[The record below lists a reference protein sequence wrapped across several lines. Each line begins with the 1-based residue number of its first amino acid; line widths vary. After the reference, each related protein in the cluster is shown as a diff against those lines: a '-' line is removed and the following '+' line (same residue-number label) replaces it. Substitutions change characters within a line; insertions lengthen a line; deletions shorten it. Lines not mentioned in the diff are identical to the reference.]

1 MKELTRTNDP
11 VELSWLTALLADAG
25 IESYVLDTH
34 TSVLQ
39 GSIMPFQQRL
49 VVHGEDYEAA
59 VAVLREAGHPPPD
72 PASLRI
78 L

>member
-11 VELSWLTALLADAG
+11 VEISWLTALLADAG
-25 IESYVLDTH
+25 IDSYVLDTH
-34 TSVLQ
+34 TSILQ
-39 GSIMPFQQRL
+39 GSISPFQQRL
-49 VVHGEDYEAA
+49 VVHAEDYEAA
-59 VAVLREAGHPPPD
+59 CRVLRESGHPVPD